1 MLINFLSKIRERFAR
16 GGEDRGGALMEY
28 GVVVVIVGI
37 IALVVW
43 TVLGDDSSGLI
54 GDLSNRLQEAAAN
67 ILG

>member
-1 MLINFLSKIRERFAR
+1 MLINFLTNIRERFAR

-54 GDLSNRLQEAAAN
+54 GDLRTRLEQAATD